1 MNEHFSDSSS
11 GSTPDHASK
20 RRSRS
25 LLVYGG
31 IATACLGLLITF
43 VGTVVLSHVGHK
55 SANTIGDQL
64 QLTGQFIMLLSL
76 IVIITGYRLTRHRQK
91 LAKITD
97 SELRAHT
104 KASVY
109 HKIGVWI
116 ISILLLTVPLVLIF
130 ALPDELYFSAIA
142 LCQLTLLSFML
153 VVITYDR
160 SELQAFCIGIVLPA
174 IMLCL
179 SSNVGGFRISLYPA
193 FLPADVS
200 TTNPIMNPIMD
211 PIMDPI
217 MIPTIVSTSDR
228 LEAGVQWIAL
238 IPFGLGAVGLRFW
251 IEQRRLSKSNNG
263 PGK

>member
-1 MNEHFSDSSS
+1 MNEPSSDSSS

-31 IATACLGLLITF
+31 ITTACLGLLITF

-76 IVIITGYRLTRHRQK
+76 IVIISGYRLTRHRQK
-91 LAKITD
+91 LANITD
-97 SELRAHT
+97 SQLRAHT

-116 ISILLLTVPLVLIF
+116 ISILLLIVPLVLIF
-130 ALPDELYFSAIA
+130 ALPGELYFSAIA

-153 VVITYDR
+153 VVIAYDR

-179 SSNVGGFRISLYPA
+179 SSNGIFQTSLYPA
-193 FLPADVS
+193 FIAADVS
-200 TTNPIMNPIMD
+200 TMNPTMNPIMNP
-211 PIMDPI
+211 
-217 MIPTIVSTSDR
+217 TVVSTSDR
-228 LEAGVQWIAL
+228 LEVGVRWIAL

>member
-1 MNEHFSDSSS
+1 MNEHSSDSSS

-55 SANTIGDQL
+55 SANAIGDQL

-76 IVIITGYRLTRHRQK
+76 IIIITGYRLTRHRQK

-116 ISILLLTVPLVLIF
+116 ISILLLTVPLVIIF
-130 ALPDELYFSAIA
+130 ALPGELYFSAVA

-153 VVITYDR
+153 VVIAYDR

-174 IMLCL
+174 IMLCFT
-179 SSNVGGFRISLYPA
+179 SPGVFQMSFYPA
-193 FLPADVS
+193 FFAADTS
-200 TTNPIMNPIMD
+200 NMNPSL
-211 PIMDPI
+211 
-217 MIPTIVSTSDR
+217 VSTSAR
-228 LEAGVQWIAL
+228 FEVGFRWIAL
-238 IPFGLGAVGLRFW
+238 IPFGLGGVGLRFW
-251 IEQRRLSKSNNG
+251 IEQRRLTKSHKG
-263 PGK
+263 PGE

>member
-1 MNEHFSDSSS
+1 MNEPSSDSSS

-31 IATACLGLLITF
+31 ITTACLGLLITF

-76 IVIITGYRLTRHRQK
+76 IVIISGYRLTRHRQK
-91 LAKITD
+91 LANITD
-97 SELRAHT
+97 SQLRAHT

-116 ISILLLTVPLVLIF
+116 ISILLLIVPLVLIF
-130 ALPDELYFSAIA
+130 ALPGELYFSAIA

-153 VVITYDR
+153 VVIAYDR

-179 SSNVGGFRISLYPA
+179 SSNGIFQTSLYPA
-193 FLPADVS
+193 FFAADVS
-200 TTNPIMNPIMD
+200 TMNPIMN
-211 PIMDPI
+211 
-217 MIPTIVSTSDR
+217 PTIVSTSDR
-228 LEAGVQWIAL
+228 LEVGVRWMAL